1 MGGVTV
7 EREQMV
13 LAILQYDLAN
23 GYELRQI
30 TDEAW
35 LTRHAGGFSPISQH
49 EDAVYEVMPS
59 RIVEMGAH
67 LSDAAFTSFVEAIRM
82 WQKSTL
88 GDYLFRIAPDLIV
101 AKFCSDHPEEGRL
114 LRAVA
119 AHHGID
125 PVAFFGA
132 DHHTHY

>member
-1 MGGVTV
+1 M
-7 EREQMV
+7 EREQLV

-23 GYELRQI
+23 GYELRQV

-35 LTRHAGGFSPISQH
+35 LVRHAGGFSPISQH

-59 RIVEMGAH
+59 RIVEMGVH
-67 LSDAAFTSFVEAIRM
+67 LSEEAFTAFVEAIRL

-88 GDYLFRIAPDLIV
+88 GDYLFKVSPDLIV
-101 AKFCSDHPEEGRL
+101 AKFCQDHPSEGRM
-114 LRAVA
+114 LRGVA
-119 AHHGID
+119 KHNRIE

-132 DHHTHY
+132 DHHERRA